1 MESTIKIIKQFFK
14 RELGSENDIQNF
26 IKDYT
31 DNDLE
36 RLESLKKDVL
46 NEIENQKFIDEIGI
60 RDRIDKPIQQGV
72 VIRSKKITP
81 EQSKKMIADKKRLDG
96 YSNLKKLLK
105 VIDNKILSNE
115 GVNQNDKREKHGEKE
130 AIQKPHK
137 DDIYREYERL
147 KREKQ
152 VKDAFYSLCDWIE
165 ELGFEVSEYI
175 NTDTPQNFDKSYRVW
190 LNRK

>member
-14 RELGSENDIQNF
+14 GELGSKNDIQIF
-26 IKDYT
+26 IKNFT

-72 VIRSKKITP
+72 VIRFGEITP
-81 EQSKKMIADKKRLDG
+81 EQSKKMIAESRRLDG

-105 VIDNKILSNE
+105 
-115 GVNQNDKREKHGEKE
+115 
-130 AIQKPHK
+130 
-137 DDIYREYERL
+137 
-147 KREKQ
+147 
-152 VKDAFYSLCDWIE
+152 
-165 ELGFEVSEYI
+165 
-175 NTDTPQNFDKSYRVW
+175 
-190 LNRK
+190 

>member
-60 RDRIDKPIQQGV
+60 RDRIDKSIQQGV
-72 VIRSKKITP
+72 VIRFGEITP
-81 EQSKKMIADKKRLDG
+81 EQSKKMIAEKRRLDG
-96 YSNLKKLLK
+96 YYNLKKLLK
-105 VIDNKILSNE
+105 VIDVKIENFEPSLDEKIENYVNKIKPSSPNRK
-115 GVNQNDKREKHGEKE
+115 DY
-130 AIQKPHK
+130 QKAFRFIYELPNAK
-137 DDIYREYERL
+137 DYP
-147 KREKQ
+147 
-152 VKDAFYSLCDWIE
+152 
-165 ELGFEVSEYI
+165 
-175 NTDTPQNFDKSYRVW
+175 NTDLADKILLEYDDLSIKEESLRRIVRPFINEF
-190 LNRK
+190 LL